1 MVTCGIGAVVAAT
14 DGGRVGD
21 VTACLTQEARGVIS
35 TGLIAWCKKRRG
47 FAGFASNLETV
58 VEIRS
63 HAFCFVEHGA
73 DVEEPAPAG
82 WRGWRRG
89 KRTGECVDD
98 KIDER
103 RSEESS
109 RKIWRRSSNHLAQ
122 GGVEDGVELVH
133 APAVRSAIGL
143 VEEPNGIVPQNPV
156 DEGGEEGVGDFD
168 KNGADDEDGPMVGT
182 IFFFAGEEDLP
193 EGGEAG
199 LELDHLWGGS
209 DEANEE
215 GEKAPAGAGDAVV
228 ELEEG

>member
-1 MVTCGIGAVVAAT
+1 MT
-14 DGGRVGD
+14 DASRVGD
-21 VTACLTQEARGVIS
+21 VTARLTQEARGIIS
-35 TGLIAWCKKRRG
+35 TGLIAWCKKCRG

-58 VEIRS
+58 VKIRS

-82 WRGWRRG
+82 GRGWRRG

-98 KIDER
+98 EIDER

-109 RKIWRRSSNHLAQ
+109 RKIWRRGSNHLAQ
-122 GGVEDGVELVH
+122 AGVEDGVELVH
-133 APAVRSAIGL
+133 APAVRSAIGF
-143 VEEPNGIVPQNPV
+143 VEEPDGIVPQNPV

-168 KNGADDEDGPMVGT
+168 KNGANDEDGPMVGA
-182 IFFFAGEEDLP
+182 IFLFTGEEDLP

-209 DEANEE
+209 DETNEE
-215 GEKAPAGAGDAVV
+215 GEKATAGAGDAVV